1 MGLLCAAVST
11 RRKKLS
17 KPRDYL
23 LEGGKWPHGRFRR
36 DAPEELEFY
45 LEIVRRLRKICD
57 DEERKGV
64 TIADIASAAKLS
76 TATVYNILEG
86 NSWGELLTI
95 YRLEKALDKKLWHH
109 EHLQPH

>member
-1 MGLLCAAVST
+1 MRAVST
-11 RRKKLS
+11 RRKQLS
-17 KPRDYL
+17 KPRSYL
-23 LEGGKWPHGRFRR
+23 SRNGKWPSGRFRP

-45 LEIVRRLRKICD
+45 LEIVNRLRRICD
-57 DEERKGV
+57 DKERDGV

-95 YRLEKALDKKLWHH
+95 YRLERALDERLWHH
-109 EHLQPH
+109 EHLQSS